1 MKPIKKIQKKLER
14 RGNGHTQ
21 ILKNLRSGR
30 NKASTVLAYKAP
42 GSRNPR
48 KQG

>member
-1 MKPIKKIQKKLER
+1 MKPSKKIQKKLQR
-14 RGNGHTQ
+14 RLAGHTK
-21 ILKNLRSGR
+21 ILQELRS
-30 NKASTVLAYKAP
+30 KSKSTSERAYKAP